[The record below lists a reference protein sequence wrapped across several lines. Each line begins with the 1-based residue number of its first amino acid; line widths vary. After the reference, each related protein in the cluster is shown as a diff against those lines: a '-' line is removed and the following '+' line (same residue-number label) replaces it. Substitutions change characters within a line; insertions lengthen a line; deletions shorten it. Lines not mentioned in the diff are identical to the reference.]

1 MMQLK
6 WKDDHEIGYYELA
19 LIGDDGAIIDDNLG
33 MWDCSKDLHRH
44 WKLRDVAFRWT
55 WCNGWS
61 HDEEYKVDEGLT
73 LEQAK
78 RRAEIWLL
86 NNYVSDYM
94 GCMRRAEYLRPIAEW
109 ARKNI
114 EEGK

>member
-1 MMQLK
+1 MLLK
-6 WKDDHEIGYYELA
+6 WKDDHEIGCYKLS
-19 LIGDDGAIIDDNLG
+19 LIGDDGATIDDNLG
-33 MWDCSKDLHRH
+33 LWDCSKDRRRDRRL
-44 WKLRDVAFRWT
+44 KDVAFRWT

-86 NNYVSDYM
+86 NTYVSEYM
-94 GCMRRAEYLRPIAEW
+94 GCMRRAEYLKPIVEW
-109 ARKNI
+109 AIKNI
-114 EEGK
+114 EEGKR